1 VIRIIRTNSDNTD
14 FMNLVKELDAYLAVT
29 DGEEHSFY
37 SQYNTLDTIKYA
49 VVVYEGS
56 TPIGCGAIKEYSV
69 KAVEV
74 KRMYAVPSH
83 RKKGIATL
91 VLTELEKWAVE
102 LFYEKCILET
112 GKRQYEAVKFYM
124 KNNYT
129 LISNY
134 GQYMGV
140 ANSLCFEKIIS

>member
-56 TPIGCGAIKEYSV
+56 TPIGCGAIKEYNV

-91 VLTELEKWAVE
+91 V
-102 LFYEKCILET
+102 
-112 GKRQYEAVKFYM
+112 
-124 KNNYT
+124 
-129 LISNY
+129 Y
-134 GQYMGV
+134 GQWNYFMRNVYWKRVKG
-140 ANSLCFEKIIS
+140 NMRL

>member
-1 VIRIIRTNSDNTD
+1 MIRIIRTNSDNTD

-37 SQYNTLDTIKYA
+37 SQYNTLDSIKYA

-56 TPIGCGAIKEYSV
+56 TPIGCGAIKEYNV